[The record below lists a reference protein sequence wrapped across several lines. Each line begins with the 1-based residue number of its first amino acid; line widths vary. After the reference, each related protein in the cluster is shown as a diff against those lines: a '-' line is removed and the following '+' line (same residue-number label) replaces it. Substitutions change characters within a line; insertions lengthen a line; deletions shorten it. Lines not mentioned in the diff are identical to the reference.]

1 MIQILVIDDE
11 DPIRNLLARMIELEG
26 YKVWKASDCQSA
38 LKLLK
43 AQPFDVVLCDV
54 FLPDGNGVDFIR
66 EIKKLEGYKVWKA
79 SDCQSALKLLKA
91 QPFDVVLCDVFL
103 PDGNGV
109 DFIREI
115 KKHRPEAEVILLTA
129 HGNIPDGVQAI
140 KNGAFDYITKG
151 DDNRKIIPTISRAV
165 DEVEKKKGKVAP
177 LVSYSFESIIG
188 SSNGL
193 KQAVALARKVA
204 DTDVPVLLT
213 GETGTGKEVFSH
225 AIHYASPRSQY
236 PIMAINCSA
245 FSKDLLE
252 SELFG
257 YKAGAFTGAM
267 KDKPGLFEVANHGT
281 VFLDEIGEMAFDL
294 QARLLRV
301 LETGEYIKVGDTKPT
316 KVDVRIISAT
326 NRDLKKEIENGAF
339 DLQARLLR
347 VLETGEYIK
356 VGDTKPTKVDVRIIS
371 ATNRDLKKEI
381 ENGHFREDLYF
392 RLSVFQIHLPPLRE
406 RKEDIEMLAE
416 TFLKRFAAK
425 LKKEIKGMTSE
436 VVDILKGAEWRGNIR
451 ELKNVMERS
460 AIVCDEEVTV
470 QDLPI
475 DLQCAGMDEEQGKE
489 EFELAVIEQKHITK
503 VLQYTRGN
511 KTEAARLLKIGL
523 ATLYRKIEAYHIS
536 I

>member
-11 DPIRNLLARMIELEG
+11 DPIRNLLARMIE
-26 YKVWKASDCQSA
+26 
-38 LKLLK
+38 
-43 AQPFDVVLCDV
+43 
-54 FLPDGNGVDFIR
+54 
-66 EIKKLEGYKVWKA
+66 LEGYKVWKA

-177 LVSYSFESIIG
+177 PVSYSFDSIIG

-326 NRDLKKEIENGAF
+326 NRDLKKEIENG
-339 DLQARLLR
+339 
-347 VLETGEYIK
+347 
-356 VGDTKPTKVDVRIIS
+356 
-371 ATNRDLKKEI
+371 
-381 ENGHFREDLYF
+381 HFREDLYF

-416 TFLKRFAAK
+416 TFLKRFSTK

-523 ATLYRKIEAYHIS
+523 ATLYRKIEAYHLS
-536 I
+536 STYKCNFLGADNKQ